1 MCGGHF
7 AFVWG
12 GELSNK
18 NKHKLKYVVALDGH
32 KTTLKNTTTNQ
43 KQAASTEDRWDLTSE
58 QRGVQGERDSIVLG
72 VIELGGGVET

>member
-43 KQAASTEDRWDLTSE
+43 KQAALMEKRYFKMRE
-58 QRGVQGERDSIVLG
+58 QRGAQGKRESIIFG
-72 VIELGGGVET
+72 ENELDYA